1 MAEGRHPWQQGL
13 CLLLITLAAPASG
26 GDEAGVREQELNQL
40 RGRIGE
46 LQSGLD
52 SAQGKRQAQEREL
65 QTVESQIGAITRRL
79 RELDRDLTEQRRQ
92 LKELEQGRDRQE
104 RELALHRGALIDQIR
119 AAYAMGRQERLKIML
134 NQQDPAVVSR
144 VMVYYDYFNRARSQK
159 LELIA
164 GLIAQLRETEAR
176 TLDGQTH
183 LLALQERELEQKK
196 QLEQA
201 GAARQLVLKDIQQE
215 IRNKGQELAGLK
227 KDEQKLQELMARL
240 QREAE
245 QREAEQRAAE
255 QREAAQQ
262 EAERRKAPQRTLAEN
277 QKAPFN
283 KRKGA
288 MAWPTEGR
296 LAASFGQERAG
307 GLRWDGVFIAAP
319 EGAEVQAIHGGR
331 VVFADWLRG
340 FGLLLIIDHGG
351 GYMSL
356 YGHNQSL
363 FKAAG
368 DSVAQGEA
376 VALVGSSG
384 GQSNAGVYFGIR
396 HQGRPVNPQAWCQAS
411 KGNKVGM
418 QWPRLGPSMLQS
430 EVASEAAQAAES

>member
-1 MAEGRHPWQQGL
+1 MVKGLRPHHNGL
-13 CLLLITLAAPASG
+13 CILLIMLASAAFG
-26 GDEAGVREQELNQL
+26 GDEASVREQELKQL

-46 LQSGLD
+46 LQSDLD

-65 QTVESQIGAITRRL
+65 RTVESQIGAIARRL
-79 RELDRDLTEQRRQ
+79 RELDRDLNEQRRQ
-92 LKELEQGRDRQE
+92 LKGLEQSHAQQQQ
-104 RELALHRGALIDQIR
+104 ELALHREALIDQIR

-164 GLIAQLRETEAR
+164 GLIAQLEETEVRAR
-176 TLDGQTH
+176 QGQAH
-183 LLALQERELEQKK
+183 LLQLQARELEQKK

-201 GAARQLVLKDIQQE
+201 GVARKQVLQGIQQE
-215 IRNKGQELAGLK
+215 IQNKGRELEGLK
-227 KDEQKLQELMARL
+227 KDEQRLQELVTRL
-240 QREAE
+240 QREGKLSAADDLK
-245 QREAEQRAAE
+245 RE
-255 QREAAQQ
+255 
-262 EAERRKAPQRTLAEN
+262 
-277 QKAPFN
+277 PFS

-288 MAWPTEGR
+288 MAWPAQGR
-296 LAASFGQERAG
+296 LAASFGQEKTG
-307 GLRWDGVFIAAP
+307 GMRWDGVFIAAA
-319 EGAEVQAIHGGR
+319 EGAEVQAIHHGR
-331 VVFADWLRG
+331 VAFADWLRG

-363 FKAAG
+363 FKEAG
-368 DSVAQGEA
+368 EWVEQGEA

-384 GQSNAGVYFGIR
+384 GQLNAGVYFGIR
-396 HQGRPVNPQAWCQAS
+396 HQGRPVNPKAWCQAL

-418 QWPRLGPSMLQS
+418 QWLRLRPLTLES